1 MISGLLYD
9 FNHTLMWRRGI
20 KVWDRRV
27 RAASLDR
34 LVFLALHRARLM
46 GKVQVQLLEK
56 LVEPGMQVLD
66 VGANIGLYSLLLAR
80 LAGRIGC
87 VLAFEPEPNLFA
99 ILRENCVSNNA
110 TNIVAFPCALGRV
123 KRLASFHRSAFN
135 SGDNRLGHALGEDN
149 ALEVR
154 VERFDDLQPNSK
166 PDFVKIDVQG
176 HELAALSGMER
187 ALSANPNV
195 RVFFEFSPSA
205 LRKAETD
212 PDQLLE
218 FFRERGFALY
228 ETEGARL
235 KRLRNSR
242 QLISDLRGRRYTN
255 LLAARGVVVTDA

>member
-1 MISGLLYD
+1 MIAGLLYD
-9 FNHTLMWRRGI
+9 FNHTRMWRRSI

-46 GKVQVQLLEK
+46 GRGEVRLLEK
-56 LVEPGMQVLD
+56 LVRPGMQVLD

-80 LAGRIGC
+80 LAGRIGS

-110 TNIVAFPCALGRV
+110 TNIVPFQCALGRV
-123 KRLASFHRSAFN
+123 KRLSSFHRSVFN
-135 SGDNRLGHALGEDN
+135 SGDNRLGDALGEAD
-149 ALEVR
+149 ALEVK

-176 HELAALSGMER
+176 HEFAALSGMER

-205 LRKAETD
+205 LRKAGTA
-212 PDQLLE
+212 PDLLLE

-228 ETEGARL
+228 QTEGARL
-235 KRLRNSR
+235 KKLRNSH
-242 QLISDLRGRRYTN
+242 QLISDLGGRRYTN
-255 LLAARGVVVTDA
+255 LLAARGCIETDA